1 MEGRKFK
8 LSNFAIVLAL
18 VFGVANRQCS
28 CAVVQF
34 IFGDSLSD
42 VGNNEYLTKSL
53 ARAALPWYGI
63 DLGSGM
69 PNGRFTNGR
78 TVADIIGDKLGLPR
92 PPAFL
97 DPSLDEDTILTSGV
111 NYASGGGGILNE
123 TSSHFIQRFSLYKQI
138 ELFQG
143 TQELI
148 RRKIGT
154 EAADHFFN
162 RSRYVVALGSNDF
175 INNYFIPF
183 YADSRNYN
191 DNTFIDYL
199 MTTLE
204 AQLKATTTPPLC
216 LVLKL
221 DLTLIVVWFVLNV
234 LSSIAFAFVGCSTTD
249 LLWARADGLH
259 PFTTVHD
266 IHRKLSRVDQ
276 QARTKF
282 QQSVC
287 QSLGRFLGARTATQA
302 SQYSARELVNM
313 LDKNSNKLPNSNI
326 QEFAG
331 SLVNAS
337 CLIWESHTR
346 INYVNDDGSARGYGT
361 SQCRCRPFGE
371 ISRRNVCTEWNALCS
386 TTSSS
391 VPSKWCLTTQT
402 MLYNTLPMTS
412 NGFIQLILFANIL
425 GLGTTLLAVE
435 SGHKTRQ
442 GQIRARKPK
451 QSIYTYPAPDCMCE
465 G

>member
-204 AQLKATTTPPLC
+204 AQLK
-216 LVLKL
+216 
-221 DLTLIVVWFVLNV
+221 
-234 LSSIAFAFVGCSTTD
+234 
-249 LLWARADGLH
+249 LLH
-259 PFTTVHD
+259 
-266 IHRKLSRVDQ
+266 S
-276 QARTKF
+276 
-282 QQSVC
+282 
-287 QSLGRFLGARTATQA
+287 LGARQLTFFGLGPMGCIPLQRFMTSTGSCQE
-302 SQYSARELVNM
+302 ST
-313 LDKNSNKLPNSNI
+313 NKLAQNFNKASANLLDDLSNSLPNATFKFGDAYDAF
-326 QEFAG
+326 Q
-331 SLVNAS
+331 SLIDRPYLYGFNN
-337 CLIWESHTR
+337 SHAPCCTLGR
-346 INYVNDDGSARGYGT
+346 IRPTLTCTPLSTLCRDRSEYVFWDEYHPTDQANEIIANEIIKKLDMKPINDT
-361 SQCRCRPFGE
+361 
-371 ISRRNVCTEWNALCS
+371 
-386 TTSSS
+386 TTS
-391 VPSKWCLTTQT
+391 P
-402 MLYNTLPMTS
+402 
-412 NGFIQLILFANIL
+412 
-425 GLGTTLLAVE
+425 
-435 SGHKTRQ
+435 
-442 GQIRARKPK
+442 
-451 QSIYTYPAPDCMCE
+451 
-465 G
+465 